1 MSTPPKIDWKAA
13 IAAGQK
19 LRAGLYDDCPFP
31 LCATRG
37 VLMRFA
43 RMAGRPDRVSFSAL
57 LGSFSQQERA
67 KWDRLSITIDAD
79 DYGIIPD
86 QIEEFLSTL
95 PPRDACDSAAI
106 AAAQPTEASEMATAT
121 ATRPAKKKAAKK
133 TAKGAA
139 GKSVG
144 MTPKVKAA
152 RKAGKSADLAAT
164 PGDPTKND
172 PAQPPLPGMEEDRV
186 PAIERAIKKVLDKR
200 AESKAAKE
208 AADAELARLPG
219 LLHKHDLATYK
230 CLGRVVVIE
239 PGADVVKIKKV
250 KDK

>member
-31 LCATRG
+31 LCAARG

-57 LGSFSQQERA
+57 LGSFNQQERA
-67 KWDRLSITIDAD
+67 KWDRLSIIIDAD

-95 PPRDACDSAAI
+95 PPRDDESP
-106 AAAQPTEASEMATAT
+106 AAQPTEESMVATAK
-121 ATRPAKKKAAKK
+121 APKKKAAKK
-133 TAKGAA
+133 KGA
-139 GKSVG
+139 KSVG

-172 PAQPPLPGMEEDRV
+172 PAQPPLPGMEEERV

-200 AESKAAKE
+200 KEQKAAKE
-208 AADAELARLPG
+208 AADTELARLPG

-239 PGADVVKIKKV
+239 PGADVVKIKKI